1 MMLVEST
8 AGATYHECMGR
19 SYEYLKRRCLFLTFS
34 QLPFAT
40 TAALAVDFP
49 FELQW
54 LWPGQVQSPHCC
66 LLSPETHV
74 CALVVAAVA
83 YVMAVV
89 RDIFI
94 CGFYYVISYT

>member
-1 MMLVEST
+1 MYGQQLRISQKT
-8 AGATYHECMGR
+8 
-19 SYEYLKRRCLFLTFS
+19 LPFLTFT

-40 TAALAVDFP
+40 TATAAVDFS

-54 LWPGQVQSPHCC
+54 LWPGQEQSTHCC
-66 LLSPETHV
+66 MLSPETHV

>member
-1 MMLVEST
+1 MNVWAE
-8 AGATYHECMGR
+8 ATNI
-19 SYEYLKRRCLFLTFS
+19 SKDVAFFS
-34 QLPFAT
+34 LLASFPFAT
-40 TAALAVDFP
+40 NAAAAATVDFP

-54 LWPGQVQSPHCC
+54 LWTGQVQSTRCC
-66 LLSPETHV
+66 MLSPETHV
-74 CALVVAAVA
+74 CALVVAVVAAVA